1 MVANN
6 KIKPK
11 IGEVFGKL
19 KIIEIFQENNL
30 TKLRCLCECGQS
42 IVSKYGKLRSGDQKS
57 CGCLFKSLQP
67 KPLVIGDRFGKLI
80 YLGESNKK
88 ANDRVLFG
96 KYQCDC
102 GKIIET
108 ANTSVRQG
116 KTNTCGCGRISVEV
130 GKTYNRLMILEITNK
145 RHCNGSVIIK
155 CKCSCGN
162 ICYKNATSV
171 KHGRIKS
178 CGCLVKEINIKLC
191 SERSG
196 PNHYK
201 WKQDRSLV
209 DVRTRHRMRN
219 FTTGV
224 MTRDNFICQKCL
236 KRGGN
241 LVAHHLDGYHWC
253 KEKRQDID
261 NGITLCKE
269 CHFCFHKSYGFNNN
283 TKSQF
288 LEFMEQ

>member
-1 MVANN
+1 MGY

-11 IGEVFGKL
+11 LGEVFGKL
-19 KIIEIFQENNL
+19 EVVEIVKENNL
-30 TKLRCLCECGQS
+30 TKLRCLCECGKT
-42 IVSKYGKLRSGDQKS
+42 IITKYGKLRSGDQKS
-57 CGCLFKSLQP
+57 CGCLFRSLQP
-67 KPLVIGDRFGKLI
+67 TPPVIGDKFNQLTYIGYSDKTNGDNNI
-80 YLGESNKK
+80 
-88 ANDRVLFG
+88 FG

-102 GKIIET
+102 GKIFET

-116 KTNTCGCGRISVEV
+116 KTKTCGCSRIFVEV
-130 GKTYNRLMILEITNK
+130 GKTYNRLTVLEITNK
-145 RHCNGSVIIK
+145 RHLNGSVTIK
-155 CKCSCGN
+155 CQCSCGN
-162 ICYKNATSV
+162 ICDKHASSV
-171 KHGRIKS
+171 TCGRVKS
-178 CGCLVKEINIKLC
+178 CGCLLKEMNIKLC

-209 DVRTRHRMRN
+209 DVRIRHRMKN

-236 KRGGN
+236 IRGGN

-269 CHFCFHKSYGFNNN
+269 CHLCFHKSYGFINN
-283 TKSQF
+283 TREQF
-288 LEFMEQ
+288 EEFMRSI